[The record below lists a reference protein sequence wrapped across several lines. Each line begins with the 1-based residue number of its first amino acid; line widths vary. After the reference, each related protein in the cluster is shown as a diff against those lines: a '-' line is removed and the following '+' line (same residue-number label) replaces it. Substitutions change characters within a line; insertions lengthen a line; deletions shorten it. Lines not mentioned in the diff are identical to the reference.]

1 MTAVRQSGFP
11 ILARNPL
18 GSLRRPVPQLAP
30 VITQAK
36 LKAFLQIKQ
45 QADAAEKKR
54 VELQR
59 ELIALVDANAEIQR
73 GPLDLQ
79 LIERQAQK
87 FSYDKVAAVLG
98 HQYATEIK
106 SQIEPTLIRF
116 VQVAHRAADLFQRPK
131 NMSEDY

>member
-1 MTAVRQSGFP
+1 MTAVRQSGYP
-11 ILARNPL
+11 VLARSPQ
-18 GSLRRPVPQLAP
+18 SALRRPVPQFRQL
-30 VITQAK
+30 ITQHK
-36 LKAFLQIKQ
+36 LEAYRQVKQ

-59 ELIALVDANAEIQR
+59 ELIALLDANAEVQL
-73 GPLDLQ
+73 GPLAVQ
-79 LIERQAQK
+79 LIEWQAK
-87 FSYDKVAAVLG
+87 NFSFDKVAAVLG

-116 VQVAHRAADLFQRPK
+116 VQVADRADDLHQRPE

>member
-1 MTAVRQSGFP
+1 MTAVRQSGYP
-11 ILARNPL
+11 VLARSPQ
-18 GSLRRPVPQLAP
+18 SALRGPVPQSRQ

-79 LIERQAQK
+79 LIEWQAKK
-87 FSYDKVAAVLG
+87 FSFDKVAAVLG

-116 VQVAHRAADLFQRPK
+116 VQVADRAADLYQRPE